1 MMNVPEVAPEGRLE
15 LTWTN
20 KTQRLLAHEDGSYE
34 WTLPGDYRT
43 SEVRL
48 LHDVTQVGETSQQR
62 SQDNLLI
69 RGDALHALT
78 SLTQLPE
85 FAQQYVGKVKQVYI
99 DPPFNTGQAF
109 DHYDDALEHSVWLT
123 MMRDRLK
130 QIRTLLAADGSVW
143 LHLDDV
149 EVHRARSVMDEIFG
163 PNNFVAT
170 VIWEK
175 VYSPRM
181 DAKQFSSRHDSILVY
196 SKNKGWTPNGIEVAA
211 DRRQFSKLDA
221 EGRSYRSRQ
230 LRKDGKGSSRQDR
243 PNMWFGV
250 EAPDGTTAWPI
261 RSDGSEGRW
270 RWGRETYELKK
281 DELEW
286 LPTPEGLMPY
296 VKQYADA
303 STTRPPETIW
313 PAHVVGHNH
322 EAAEHLKDLLGS
334 SFATPKPER
343 LLERIIHIGTN
354 PGDIVLDCFAGSG
367 TTAAVA
373 HKMGRRWATVEWE
386 HKTIEDFTLPRLKR
400 VVAGEDPGGITYT
413 ESVEAVSDLPLS
425 VSPEAARAAQ
435 TVLSELV
442 QHGNFTADG
451 MLDRLRKLGSFVPK
465 GRNLSDEKMAEKTA
479 NAETELWR
487 LLLSKLGATGKTRT
501 IRTARWSGGGG
512 FRVLDIGPSMFEVE
526 NKQVLLAHWAEGDAL
541 AEAVAGQYR
550 FTFEVSSPFSG
561 RRGRQRLAVIDGLVN
576 DAVVDFLLDWLDDGE
591 LLMAFG
597 TSIDPAAAERLGELS
612 RGSSLRK
619 IPESIVSSYR
629 RSSRKQHE
637 GLDWV
642 APSRAELGGMK

>member
-1 MMNVPEVAPEGRLE
+1 MMNVPEIVPEGRLE

-20 KTQRLLAHEDGSYE
+20 KQQRLLSHEDGSYE

-48 LHDVTQVGETSQQR
+48 LHDVIQVGETGSER
-62 SQDNLLI
+62 SKDNLLI

-85 FAQQYVGKVKQVYI
+85 FARDFVGQVKQVYI

-123 MMRDRLK
+123 MLRDRLR
-130 QIRTLLAADGSVW
+130 QIWTLLSEDGSVW

-181 DAKQFSSRHDSILVY
+181 DAKQFSSSHDSILVY
-196 SKNKGWTPNGIEVAA
+196 SKSRAWVPNGLDVPA
-211 DRRQFSKLDA
+211 DRKQFSKLDSD
-221 EGRSYRSRQ
+221 GRAYRSRQ

-243 PNMWFGV
+243 PNMWFGLD
-250 EAPDGTTAWPI
+250 APDGTVAWPI

-270 RWGRETYELKK
+270 RWGREKYESKK
-281 DELEW
+281 AELEW
-286 LPTPEGLMPY
+286 LPTPQGLMPY
-296 VKQYADA
+296 VKQYAEN

-313 PAHVVGHNH
+313 PARTVGHNH
-322 EAAEHLKDLLGS
+322 EAAEHLKDLFGK

-343 LLERIIHIGTN
+343 LLERIIRIGTN

-373 HKMGRRWATVEWE
+373 HKMGRKWVTVEWE
-386 HKTIEDFTLPRLKR
+386 RNTIETFTLPRLTK
-400 VVAGEDPGGITYT
+400 VVAGEDSGGITT
-413 ESVEAVSDLPLS
+413 VESVEAVGDLPPT
-425 VSPEAARAAQ
+425 VSPTAARAAQ
-435 TVLSELV
+435 TVLSELLL
-442 QHGNFTADG
+442 HGNLEFDG
-451 MLDRLRKLGSFVPK
+451 ILNQLQKFGTFVPK
-465 GRNLSDEKMAEKTA
+465 GRNLTDENVAAKTADAEKQ
-479 NAETELWR
+479 LGR
-487 LLLSKLGATGKTRT
+487 LLLSKISEAGRTMTTRSKS
-501 IRTARWSGGGG
+501 WSGGGG

-526 NKQVLLAHWAEGDAL
+526 GRQVLLAHWAEGDAL
-541 AEAVAGQYR
+541 AEAVAGQYG
-550 FTFEVSSPFSG
+550 FTFEVSSPFTG
-561 RRGRQRLAVIDGLVN
+561 RRGSQRLAVIDGLVN
-576 DAVVDFLLDWLDDGE
+576 DAVVEFLLDWLEDGE
-591 LLMAFG
+591 ILMAFG
-597 TSIDPAAAERLGELS
+597 TSIDPAAAERLRELN

-629 RSSRKQHE
+629 RLSRNQHE
-637 GLDWV
+637 GLGWV
-642 APSRAELGGMK
+642 VPVERNLGA